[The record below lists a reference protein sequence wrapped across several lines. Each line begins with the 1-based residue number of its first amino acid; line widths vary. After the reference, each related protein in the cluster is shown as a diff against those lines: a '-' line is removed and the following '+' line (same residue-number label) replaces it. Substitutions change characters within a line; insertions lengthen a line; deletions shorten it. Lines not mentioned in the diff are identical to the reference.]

1 MKNIRDVVHLACFG
15 NGWRW
20 DGPHKICWMDI
31 WDEKGDDWVGCGG
44 RGGQE
49 HEGRGNGTTGEVEKV
64 GFLGKCQVQV
74 KRYARKA

>member
-1 MKNIRDVVHLACFG
+1 
-15 NGWRW
+15 
-20 DGPHKICWMDI
+20 MDI
-31 WDEKGDDWVGCGG
+31 WDEKSDDWVGCGG

-74 KRYARKA
+74 KRYGRKA